1 MGFYF
6 SLTSTTFIKCPKAHP
21 LRWVGLPSNLL
32 HFYFPLIDMGFVL
45 RQSSCDGEAPLQ
57 LLHLNLLFNRTEGEP
72 RSLSLSKGP
81 SPPWSTSRMRSS
93 ILGSD
98 HSFRVRPWLV
108 FCFCL
113 FFLPW
118 LILLLLLPY

>member
-6 SLTSTTFIKCPKAHP
+6 FPNLHHFFYCTQAHP
-21 LRWVGLPSNLL
+21 PRWVGRFLL
-32 HFYFPLIDMGFVL
+32 LTVYLGQLVL

-93 ILGSD
+93 ILG
-98 HSFRVRPWLV
+98 FKYFWIPR
-108 FCFCL
+108 FCGE
-113 FFLPW
+113 
-118 LILLLLLPY
+118 